1 MLAAVEN
8 LEGQKLMKLSSIIM
22 DQNNV
27 VKGLRLSF
35 IRAFVKLLV
44 CMPED
49 CCPKVAQTRAN
60 VSQQHTQPKTGTK
73 GTLVTQETDQGF

>member
-1 MLAAVEN
+1 MPVAVEN
-8 LEGQKLMKLSSIIM
+8 LEGQKLMKSSSLIKNP
-22 DQNNV
+22 NNFL
-27 VKGLRLSF
+27 KLLRLSF

-60 VSQQHTQPKTGTK
+60 ISQQHTQPKTGNK
-73 GTLVTQETDQGF
+73 GTLVIQGFDQGL